1 MKTLSKK
8 FKFIAII
15 SSLLLIV
22 SMIFT
27 GLNFNNSASA
37 EGLGNDIIIRENYK
51 SVDGDTEPE
60 TTING
65 SQIFQKS
72 NVIQGPISTF
82 GIVTG
87 SQWGAYVSSGNG
99 YVVYKLQADEGY
111 RFGSSQMTFSGHHGH
126 HSCGGLFGATN
137 SDIRIS
143 VSSDGINYETV
154 YSLAIAIDGNWQD
167 GIDYFDIPV
176 AIGYLVEGLSVAYI
190 KIDLIAASIEKLQS
204 DPNNSGWLAAASNGS
219 GIDLG
224 RTPSRLYDVDI
235 VATQEKILT
244 GSSIVTV
251 NYGDKNSQTL
261 SVLNGE
267 KFTGFDYIPYSFIK
281 ADNNLYLDKACTVK
295 YDQNKIVNGDLN
307 LYVKGEYKN
316 FAINYNLDGGK
327 NATANT
333 DTYYTVDGLVLD
345 APTKAGYVFLGWYT
359 DSNFETKIEAIPQGV
374 EGEVNL
380 YAKWQ
385 KIENTATY
393 SGDTG
398 SSSSMNGAP
407 YIAGGIVLLACALVL
422 VRKLKKSK

>member
-15 SSLLLIV
+15 SSLLLIA

-27 GLNFNNSASA
+27 GLTFNNKASA
-37 EGLGNDIIIRENYK
+37 EELGKDIVISENYK
-51 SVDGDTEPE
+51 SVDGDTPPE

-87 SQWGAYVSSGNG
+87 SAWDAYVSMGDG

-111 RFGSSQMTFSGHHGH
+111 VLGNSSMTFSGLHGH
-126 HSCGGLFGATN
+126 QSCGGLFGASN

-143 VSSDGINYETV
+143 VGSDGINYETV
-154 YSLAIAIDGNWQD
+154 YSLAIAIDGNWQAD
-167 GIDYFDIPV
+167 VDYYNIPV
-176 AIGYLVEGLSVAYI
+176 AIGYLVEGLSEVYI
-190 KIDLIAASIEKLQS
+190 KIDLIAASIQELQS
-204 DPNNSGWLAAASNGS
+204 DPNNSDWLAAVSNGS
-219 GIDLG
+219 GIPLG
-224 RTPSRLYDVDI
+224 RTASRLYDVNI
-235 VATQEKILT
+235 VASQEKIAT
-244 GSSIVTV
+244 GTSTVTV
-251 NYGDKNSQTL
+251 NYGDKSSQTL

-267 KFTGFDYIPYSFIK
+267 KFTGLDYIPYSFTK
-281 ADNNLYLDKACTVK
+281 SDNNLYVDKACTIV
-295 YDQNKIVNGDLN
+295 YDQNKLVNGDLN
-307 LYVKGEYKN
+307 LYVKGTYKT

-327 NATANT
+327 NAIANT
-333 DTYYTVDGLVLD
+333 DTYYQVDGLVLD

-359 DSNFETKIEAIPQGV
+359 DSAFENKVEAIPQGK

-385 KIENTATY
+385 KIENTASY

-407 YIAGGIVLLACALVL
+407 FIAGGILLLACALVL